1 MSEFYT
7 MKIAGLE
14 RNLKLFPVS
23 DSLDI
28 AAFILFGDTEIG
40 IGGGFTVF
48 QTPAYDI
55 AVGIEDGTLGEGVA
69 HGIRLVAQHISG
81 DIDGHIGSIVNLDEI
96 QELAVGRRIGP
107 VAGQNF
113 TDDNGTAG
121 VAVGTGT
128 RREYQRESHSPGK

>member
-40 IGGGFTVF
+40 IGRGFTVL
-48 QTPAYDI
+48 QAPAYDI
-55 AVGIEDGTLGEGVA
+55 AVSIENGALGEGVA
-69 HGIRLVAQHISG
+69 HGIRLVTQHISG
-81 DIDGHIGSIVNLDEI
+81 NIDGHIGSVVNFDEI
-96 QELAVGRRIGP
+96 QELAVGCRIGP

-113 TDDNGTAG
+113 TDDNGTA
-121 VAVGTGT
+121 AVHIAAGT
-128 RREYQRESHSPGK
+128 RREYQREGHSARK